1 MSDIS
6 VPIADLRVGHYV
18 KLPLSWKQHPFLF
31 SSFRIKD
38 EAQLQIIRNIGLYEV
53 VVDPDKST
61 VEIVITPAI
70 SEEVS
75 VEPEIEQKPD
85 PQKIEQQQM
94 RRSIRTAER
103 AFTNSVSPLR
113 ESLSQLN
120 LKPDEGLGT
129 VAELVRN
136 AGLHLS
142 QQEGPVGFHLVRI
155 ANQADSLLLHSLN
168 VAFIAM
174 LIAKEAGWNALEIED
189 AGLAGLVH
197 DIGEIKIPN
206 QITRK
211 RTELSKAE
219 INYLRM
225 HVQYGYEQLTTLN
238 AFSVKVRLA
247 AYQHHERLD
256 GSGYPQGL
264 KAEQLDP
271 LSRLIAVVDSY
282 DEQLNPRN
290 ATRPGI
296 PNQIISNLF
305 KRANKQLDNGFIQI
319 LIKVMGIYPPGSL
332 VLLSDD
338 TPALVMS
345 SEPGAPLKPCI
356 LPFTKGRVQEGVE
369 LINLKNDERTI
380 SKVVDYEELTPPQR
394 EFFNLGKHYCYY
406 FSTFSPAETLSPIPT

>member
-38 EAQLQIIRNIGLYEV
+38 ESQLQIIQNIGLREI

-61 VEIVITPAI
+61 VEVIITPLVA
-70 SEEVS
+70 ETDAVA
-75 VEPEIEQKPD
+75 PDLEQKPD
-85 PQKIEQQQM
+85 PQKVEQQQL
-94 RRSIRTAER
+94 RRSIRSAEK

-113 ESLSQLN
+113 ESLSKLN

-142 QQEGPVGFHLVRI
+142 LQEGPVGFHLVRI
-155 ANQADSLLLHSLN
+155 VNQADSLLLHSLN

-174 LIAKEAGWNALEIED
+174 LIAKEAGWSPLEIED

-197 DIGEIKIPN
+197 DIGEIKIPS

-225 HVQYGYEQLTTLN
+225 HVQYGYEQLTSLN
-238 AFSVKVRLA
+238 AFSLKVRQA

-264 KAEQLDP
+264 KGDQLDP
-271 LSRLIAVVDSY
+271 LSRLIAVVDSF
-282 DEQLNPRN
+282 DEQLHPRN

-296 PNQIISNLF
+296 PNQIISGLF
-305 KRANKQLDNGFIQI
+305 KRASKQLDNGFMQL
-319 LIKVMGIYPPGSL
+319 LIKVMGVYPPGSL
-332 VLLSDD
+332 VLLSDG
-338 TPALVMS
+338 TLALVMS
-345 SEPGAPLKPCI
+345 SEPSSPLKPCV
-356 LPFTKGRVQEGVE
+356 LPFTKGRVQEGVD
-369 LINLKNDERTI
+369 LINLKNDDRTI
-380 SKVVDYEELTPPQR
+380 TKVVDFEELTPPQR
-394 EFFNLGKHYCYY
+394 EFFSLGKHYCYY
-406 FSTFSPAETLSPIPT
+406 FSTFTPPEAEAVTPE

>member
-38 EAQLQIIRNIGLYEV
+38 ESQLQIIQNIGLREII
-53 VVDPDKST
+53 VDPDKST
-61 VEIVITPAI
+61 VEVIITPVVA
-70 SEEVS
+70 EVA
-75 VEPEIEQKPD
+75 PAAPDLEQKPD
-85 PQKIEQQQM
+85 PQKIEQQQL
-94 RRSIRTAER
+94 RRSIRSAEK

-155 ANQADSLLLHSLN
+155 VNQADSLLLHSLN

-174 LIAKEAGWNALEIED
+174 LIAKEAGWSPLEIED

-197 DIGEIKIPN
+197 DIGEIKIPS

-219 INYLRM
+219 VNYLRM
-225 HVQYGYEQLTTLN
+225 HVQYGYEQLTSLN
-238 AFSVKVRLA
+238 AFSLKVRQA

-264 KAEQLDP
+264 TADQLDP

-282 DEQLNPRN
+282 DEQLHPRN

-296 PNQIISNLF
+296 PNQIISGLF
-305 KRANKQLDNGFIQI
+305 KRANKQLDSGFMQL
-319 LIKVMGIYPPGSL
+319 LIKVMGVYPPGSL
-332 VLLSDD
+332 VLLSDG
-338 TPALVMS
+338 TLALVMS
-345 SEPGAPLKPCI
+345 SEPGAPLKPCV
-356 LPFTKGRVQEGVE
+356 LPFTKGRVQEGVD
-369 LINLKNDERTI
+369 LINLKDDDRTI
-380 SKVVDYEELTPPQR
+380 TKVVDYEELTPPQR
-394 EFFNLGKHYCYY
+394 EFFSLGKHYCYY
-406 FSTFSPAETLSPIPT
+406 FSTFTPPEAHAIASE

>member
-6 VPIADLRVGHYV
+6 VPVADLRVGHYV

-38 EAQLQIIRNIGLYEV
+38 ESQLQIIQTIGLREI

-61 VEIVITPAI
+61 VEVIITP
-70 SEEVS
+70 VV
-75 VEPEIEQKPD
+75 VEAASPAPEIEQKPD
-85 PQKIEQQQM
+85 PRKMEQQQL
-94 RRSIRTAER
+94 RRSIRSAEK

-155 ANQADSLLLHSLN
+155 VNQADSLLLHSLN

-174 LIAKEAGWNALEIED
+174 LIAKEAGWTPLEIED

-197 DIGEIKIPN
+197 DLGEIKIPS

-211 RTELSKAE
+211 RTELSKVE

-225 HVQYGYEQLTTLN
+225 HVQYGYEQLTNLN
-238 AFSVKVRLA
+238 AFSVKVRQAMLN
-247 AYQHHERLD
+247 HHERLD

-264 KAEQLDP
+264 TADQLDP

-282 DEQLNPRN
+282 DEQLHPRN
-290 ATRPGI
+290 ATRPSV
-296 PNQIISNLF
+296 PNQIIAGLF
-305 KRANKQLDNGFIQI
+305 KRANKQLDNGFIQL
-319 LIKVMGIYPPGSL
+319 LIKVMGVYPPGSL
-332 VLLSDD
+332 VMLSDG
-338 TPALVMS
+338 TLALVMS
-345 SEPGAPLKPCI
+345 SEPSAPLKPCV
-356 LPFTKGRVQEGVE
+356 LPFAKGRVQEGVD
-369 LINLKNDERTI
+369 LLNLKDDERTI
-380 SKVVDYEELTPPQR
+380 AKVVDFEELTPPQR

-406 FSTFSPAETLSPIPT
+406 FSTFTPPESTVETSE